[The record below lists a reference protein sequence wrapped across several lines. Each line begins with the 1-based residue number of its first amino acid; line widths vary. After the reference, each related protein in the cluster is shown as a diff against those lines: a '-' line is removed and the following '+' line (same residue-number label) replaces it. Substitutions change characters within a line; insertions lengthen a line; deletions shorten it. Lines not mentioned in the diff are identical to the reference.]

1 MKRLLFIL
9 LLAALTAC
17 DSNSPVNTP
26 TLASTPTPIPTLTEV
41 PEMTRPFG
49 NDGGLMG
56 EGKIGPWVEAN
67 KVEPNQELL
76 NSVKALDANGETVA
90 LEVKV

>member
-1 MKRLLFIL
+1 
-9 LLAALTAC
+9 
-17 DSNSPVNTP
+17 
-26 TLASTPTPIPTLTEV
+26 
-41 PEMTRPFG
+41 
-49 NDGGLMG
+49 MG